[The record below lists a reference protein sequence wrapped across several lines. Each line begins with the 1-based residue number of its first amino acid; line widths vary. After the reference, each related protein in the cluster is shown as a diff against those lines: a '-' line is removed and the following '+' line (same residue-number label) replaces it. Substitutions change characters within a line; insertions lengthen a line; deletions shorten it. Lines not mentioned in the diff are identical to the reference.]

1 MWSNYNYTNFPI
13 VLVNFNGKLEEDNQ
27 YYNFIRQWTVL
38 YSKQQNFK
46 FIFDTTNCGYVNIK
60 YAFMMPKFILKL
72 KKLPNQYL
80 EKSVIIYNNS
90 WIKYLLVLIFKI
102 QKPVAPVYL
111 ISKENYCDN
120 IFDNLENIKEHLIE
134 IFP

>member
-1 MWSNYNYTNFPI
+1 MWSVYNYDNFPI
-13 VLVNFNGKLEEDNQ
+13 VDVKFNGKLEEDNQ
-27 YYNFIRQWTVL
+27 YYNFIRQWTIL
-38 YSKQQNFK
+38 YQRKQKFK

-60 YAFMMPKFILKL
+60 YAFMMPNFIQKL
-72 KKLPNQYL
+72 KKLPVQYL

-111 ISKENYCDN
+111 ISKDNYTED
-120 IFDNLENIKEHLIE
+120 IFNNLERIKENIIE
-134 IFP
+134 ILP

>member
-1 MWSNYNYTNFPI
+1 MKLILSQE
-13 VLVNFNGKLEEDNQ
+13 KLEPRLGNRYKEDGSELEMPFN
-27 YYNFIRQWTVL
+27 IPL
-38 YSKQQNFK
+38 YVQ
-46 FIFDTTNCGYVNIK
+46 
-60 YAFMMPKFILKL
+60 KL

-111 ISKENYCDN
+111 ISKDNYVED
-120 IFDNLENIKEHLIE
+120 IFNNLDNIKENIIE
-134 IFP
+134 ILP